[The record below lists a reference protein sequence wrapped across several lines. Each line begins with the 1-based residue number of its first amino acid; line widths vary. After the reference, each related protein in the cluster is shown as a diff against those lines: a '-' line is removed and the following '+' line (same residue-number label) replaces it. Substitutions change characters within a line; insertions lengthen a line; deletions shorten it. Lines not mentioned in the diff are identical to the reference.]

1 MSFRCEIVQI
11 IRGVPVQQRAFPAD
25 DYKRLQETAIA
36 GLMEIFLYDPNSRV
50 RLRAGSILLEYADA
64 GLKLHPEPSEK

>member
-1 MSFRCEIVQI
+1 MRDSADYSRH
-11 IRGVPVQQRAFPAD
+11 PSAAARAFPAD